1 MTNKVYVLDTS
12 VLLSLGGKAFRAFP
26 DAQVVIPLAALRE
39 VEKKRNDPELGMPA
53 RSVIRALDALR
64 EEGDLREGVVTGTTT
79 VRVELNHVDTSGL
92 PDPVKNDRTTD
103 VRILAVANAL
113 HATLVTKDLPLRLLA
128 SVCGVDAADA
138 PTDVK
143 VNDSID
149 DLPTRFVS
157 DEVIANLYEHGT
169 TTHEF
174 EKGDE
179 LPLNSAAILKNF
191 SKTTSALV
199 VQDKGWKI
207 RLVHNLKV
215 SNVEGRSAEQ
225 RIALDHLTNPDI
237 KIVSLGGNAGT
248 GKTMLA
254 LAAGA
259 SQLKG
264 ENSYSKII
272 VFRSLHAVGGQEL
285 GFLPG
290 DADEKMSPWTAAV
303 YDALD
308 SFMQKEEVEKLRKA
322 GKIEV
327 LPLTH
332 VRGRT
337 LTNSFIILDESQ
349 NWEKSVLLTA
359 LTRVGKNSKV
369 VMSHDVSQR
378 DNLHVGR
385 HDGVYEVVQKLLGEK
400 LFAHVTL
407 KKSERS
413 DVAELVSRVLDD
425 ELS

>member
-53 RSVIRALDALR
+53 RAVIRALDALR
-64 EEGDLREGVVTGTTT
+64 EKGDLREGVQSGTTV

-143 VNDSID
+143 VNDAID
-149 DLPTRFVS
+149 DLPTRYVS
-157 DEVIANLYEHGT
+157 DEVIAALYERGV

-174 EKGDE
+174 EDEDE
-179 LPLNSAAILKNF
+179 LPLNTAAILKNF

-308 SFMQKEEVEKLRKA
+308 SFMPKEEVEKLRKA

>member
-53 RSVIRALDALR
+53 RAVIRALDALR
-64 EEGDLREGVVTGTTT
+64 EKGDLREGVLSGTTT
-79 VRVELNHVDTSGL
+79 VRVELNHIDTSGL

-113 HATLVTKDLPLRLLA
+113 NATLVTKDLPLRLLA
-128 SVCGVDAADA
+128 SVCGVAAADA

-149 DLPTRFVS
+149 DLPTRFVP
-157 DEVIANLYEHGT
+157 DEVIEALYEHGVT
-169 TTHEF
+169 SYEF
-174 EKGDE
+174 EDEE

-191 SKTTSALV
+191 SKTTSALI

-207 RLVHNLKV
+207 RLVLNLKV

-225 RIALDHLTNPDI
+225 RIALDHLTNKDI

-259 SQLKG
+259 AQLKG
-264 ENSYSKII
+264 DQSYGKII

-308 SFMQKEEVEKLRKA
+308 SFMAKEEVEKLRKA